1 MMTSSDEFYAEILA
15 TCLDEVLHKRATID
29 ACIKKYPNYAE
40 SLRQE
45 LRIAL
50 LTTKLKSPTLSDV
63 KVDALEARLINHLPK
78 PKVMP
83 PTFMG
88 LRRSVAGV
96 IFAFLLIFG
105 GSAGTVAA
113 SANALPGD
121 GLYGIKRWWESVVV
135 LLSTIVGNTETVLI
149 QLAETRLDEM
159 IKLEALGQN
168 SAQNLSD
175 LASAI
180 EGVLR
185 YNSVLTAREV
195 DFLQVTQDFLTQ
207 SEMVEM
213 PLTQELLQKIAPI
226 LITMPEQS
234 PASDEL
240 SGDMPITPTPTVT
253 VAPSVVLSPTVTATS
268 SPTNN
273 LTQVLTATPSATP
286 RIPSTPTRTPTPTI
300 TPTITIIA
308 PIAPSLTPTWTAFPT
323 STPAP
328 TVTPDNPVTIT
339 TPPAN
344 NTGVNIIPIPSET
357 WYPWQ
362 QATWDVCYLTR
373 TIDPYGNQND
383 PYCNPTQLPPVDP
396 ESLGVP

>member
-1 MMTSSDEFYAEILA
+1 MTTPDDLYAEILA
-15 TCLDEVLHKRATID
+15 TCLDDVLHKRTTID
-29 ACIKKYPNYAE
+29 ACIKKYPYYAE
-40 SLRQE
+40 SLRRE

-50 LTTKLKSPTLSDV
+50 LATKLKSPTLPDV
-63 KVDALEARLINHLPK
+63 KVDAIESRLMKHLHK
-78 PKVMP
+78 PKVMR
-83 PTFMG
+83 PTFMR

-105 GSAGTVAA
+105 GSAGTVMA

-135 LLSTIVGNTETVLI
+135 LMSTIIGNTETVLI

-159 IKLEALGQN
+159 IKLQALGQN

-175 LASAI
+175 LASATND
-180 EGVLR
+180 VLR

-195 DFLQVTQDFLTQ
+195 DFLQVTQNFLTQ

-213 PLTQELLQKIAPI
+213 PLAQELLQKITPI

-234 PASDEL
+234 PASDML
-240 SGDMPITPTPTVT
+240 SDDEPITPTPTVT
-253 VAPSVVLSPTVTATS
+253 VAPSVVLSPTVTATLF
-268 SPTNN
+268 PTEFV
-273 LTQVLTATPSATP
+273 TQVLTATPSTTP
-286 RIPSTPTRTPTPTI
+286 RIPSTPTRTPTSTI
-300 TPTITIIA
+300 TPTITTII
-308 PIAPSLTPTWTAFPT
+308 PIASSLTPTWTAFPT

-328 TVTPDNPVTIT
+328 TVTPDNPTTII

-344 NTGVNIIPIPSET
+344 NTGGNIIPIPSQT

-373 TIDPYGNQND
+373 TVDPYGNQND